1 MKTKENYKDV
11 SNIIVEINQIVR
23 QAEAKG

>member
-11 SNIIVEINQIVR
+11 SNIIVGINQIVR